1 MNKVDQS
8 KLAQSV
14 AEKIQYEFN
23 REFLVKPLPIEKV
36 KKEFTTPVSTG
47 KHEDKD
53 GSEANDYDEVKTEI
67 KEVDSDFM
75 KGIVLKVPHEFESQ
89 RSGSQF
95 PPIEVRQGDTLI
107 FKRSNRYF
115 DLVKDTMLVSQFDII
130 AVEYTSG
137 DR

>member
-53 GSEANDYDEVKTEI
+53 GIEANDYDEVKTEV
-67 KEVDSDFM
+67 KEVGSDFM
-75 KGIVLKVPHEFESQ
+75 KPTFWK
-89 RSGSQF
+89 
-95 PPIEVRQGDTLI
+95 PIS
-107 FKRSNRYF
+107 SNRSKTRRYVNIQTLESLF
-115 DLVKDTMLVSQFDII
+115 
-130 AVEYTSG
+130 
-137 DR
+137 